1 MSLGKK
7 DIIKSISSETLLPR
21 STSKA
26 LLESFLCILKANKFK
41 KIKIS
46 KFGSFY
52 TYETPE
58 RIGRNPNTKEE
69 FIITSRKK
77 LIFKPSSFI
86 KINLNYN
93 YGRDGRI

>member
-1 MSLGKK
+1 LSLGKK
-7 DIIKSISSETLLPR
+7 DIIKIISSETLLP
-21 STSKA
+21 SFTSKA
-26 LLESFLCILKANKFK
+26 LLERFLYIVKANKSK

-52 TYETPE
+52 THETPQ

-69 FIITSRKK
+69 FIITNRKK

-86 KINLNYN
+86 KIKLN
-93 YGRDGRI
+93 